1 MTNEPTAFLGVDW
14 ASAEHQVCLTGPAG
28 PIQRAFLH
36 DATGLGA
43 MVDWLCAQ
51 ADHPDQ
57 IAVAIETF
65 RHLQHH
71 LLKRPGGDREM
82 VEILALVLRHDE
94 GSVLR
99 AVEMALSAGVPTKTH
114 VLNLLYRLVDG
125 KAPPL
130 PPVDA
135 PTP

>member
-1 MTNEPTAFLGVDW
+1 
-14 ASAEHQVCLTGPAG
+14 
-28 PIQRAFLH
+28 
-36 DATGLGA
+36 